1 MFSFLRGT
9 DKHSSFPIDLLDTPL
24 FTLPK
29 GDDWTMRDACNGLQ
43 IFGGI
48 GSGKTSGSG
57 NTVAKAFLE
66 QGMGGLVLT
75 AKGDETKRWLD
86 YAEETGRS
94 EDVIRFAPDQLYRF
108 NFLSHAVERG
118 EKSIENLV
126 ALFMAGISLKN
137 KGEARVSNDSYWQ
150 DTAEQILRNIFSALL
165 YSGEDVTL
173 RNAMRIVHSAPQSM
187 KDVTGKKK
195 KKDGSIKD
203 SKWGQTSYLASCL
216 DLLEDT
222 QYGLEEAG
230 ETGNRHWL
238 NINAALDYWYEGYP
252 QVPEQTRGIF
262 QSMFSSMA
270 DSLMRDVVGELFGG
284 ITNVSPSESFDG
296 KIIILDLPENDY
308 FFVGTLAQV
317 LFKYLW
323 QREAISRPIDENT
336 LPVFL
341 WVDESQIFVTK
352 QDVEFQGIARQY
364 RVATVFLTQNINQ
377 YYVNF
382 GAGMGAKERTEALL
396 GNLQTHI
403 YHTNSDVSTNEW
415 AAKLMGQGFK
425 KLSNV
430 SVSQNQGGASQGYNI
445 GTSINQQYHYHVPPD
460 RFTKLKTGGPA
471 HRFIVEGMMFRAGGT
486 VFKDTKR
493 NYTLV
498 AFNQQR

>member
-1 MFSFLRGT
+1 MLSFLRG
-9 DKHSSFPIDLLDTPL
+9 KEKLSSFPIELLDTPL

-29 GDDWTMRDACNGLQ
+29 GDSWTLRDSCNGLQ

-75 AKGDETKRWLD
+75 AKGDETDRWLD
-86 YAEETGRS
+86 YAEQTGRL
-94 EDVIRFAPDQLYRF
+94 EDVIRFAPDQPYRF

-118 EKSIENLV
+118 EESIENLV

-137 KGEARVSNDSYWQ
+137 KGESRSSNDSYWQ

-173 RNAMRIVHSAPQSM
+173 RNAMRIVHSAPQDAS
-187 KDVTGKKK
+187 DLAATIGA
-195 KKDGSIKD
+195 DGEVID
-203 SKWGQTSYLASCL
+203 SSWGQSSYLASCL
-216 DLLEDT
+216 DVLEST
-222 QYGLEEAG
+222 KHELEQEG
-230 ETGNRHWL
+230 HEGNRHWL
-238 NINAALDYWYEGYP
+238 NILAALDYWYEGYP

-284 ITNVSPSESFDG
+284 TTNVSPSESFEG

-323 QREAISRPIDENT
+323 QREAISRPIDANT

-341 WVDESQIFVTK
+341 WVDESQLFVTK

-430 SVSQNQGGASQGYNI
+430 SVSQNQGGAGQGYTI
-445 GTSINQQYHYHVPPD
+445 GTSIGQQYHYHVPPD
-460 RFTKLKTGGPA
+460 TFTRFKTGGPVNQYK
-471 HRFIVEGMMFRAGGT
+471 VEGMLFRAGGT
-486 VFKDTKR
+486 PFKDTGR

-498 AFNQQR
+498 AFDQQR